1 MLQMPPA
8 ALISSD
14 KEDDKQKPHKVDG
27 YTDGVYNYYAIGK
40 NFSTSPVNQT
50 LGAPVF
56 SPLTFRTRPGRLP
69 NRALMVARS
78 GAAWLPRQ
86 SRGKAPV

>member
-8 ALISSD
+8 ALISSA
-14 KEDDKQKPHKVDG
+14 
-27 YTDGVYNYYAIGK
+27 Y
-40 NFSTSPVNQT
+40 FSTSPVNQT

-78 GAAWLPRQ
+78 GAGAFFSTWAKL
-86 SRGKAPV
+86 